1 MKNNLIRA
9 GKNTFILDSVGEEID
24 VSKNF
29 YVKAGQRLIV
39 VTDLIFKARGCKGK
53 IWVKGVVEKGGYLEL
68 RGKIKIKKPAQQTD
82 AFLKQQILL
91 LGLGAVG
98 VAVPELEI
106 EANEVKAS
114 HAASVSCVDAEM
126 MFYLQSKGLGS
137 ARAKKMIVEAFLAGR
152 VE

>member
-9 GKNTFILDSVGEEID
+9 GENTFTLDSVGEEID
-24 VSKNF
+24 MSKNF

-53 IWVKGVVEKGGYLEL
+53 IWVKGVVEKGGYLEFK
-68 RGKIKIKKPAQQTD
+68 GKIKIKKLAQQTD
-82 AFLKQQILL
+82 AFLKQEILL

-114 HAASVSCVDAEM
+114 HAASVSYLDAEQL
-126 MFYLQSKGLGS
+126 FYLQSRGVRLTL
-137 ARAKKMIVEAFLAGR
+137 AKKLLVAAFL
-152 VE
+152 EEIK